1 MAAKPTPCISSRDIA
16 SAAIPHRTGSTR
28 QHTTVARERDGSI
41 IELNRVRPHE
51 GQMSFGKLTLLS
63 ADCLG
68 SGTMIGSSRMVA
80 DSSGTCGAPG
90 AGGLALGV
98 ADLAG
103 GTGVVADAGMV
114 AGASEEAG
122 ANEERCAPEA
132 AGGVTGPGCAAF
144 AGVV

>member
-1 MAAKPTPCISSRDIA
+1 
-16 SAAIPHRTGSTR
+16 
-28 QHTTVARERDGSI
+28 
-41 IELNRVRPHE
+41 
-51 GQMSFGKLTLLS
+51 MSFGKLTLLS

-68 SGTMIGSSRMVA
+68 SGTMVGSSRMVA

-103 GTGVVADAGMV
+103 GTGVVAVAGVAAAVV
-114 AGASEEAG
+114 AGAVVAG